1 MVTGC
6 EVFRRVLGAAVDG
19 ELEGD
24 EGAAVAAHAESCIS
38 CRRLLEEERALARDL
53 RRLLPRPEAPAFL
66 RERMTALVESA
77 PPAPRASGAR
87 AYWATAAAALVLLAV
102 TVQLA
107 RSPGRSGPPSGLAT
121 AAADA
126 HLRFLTGQLPLEVGS
141 SSGEEV
147 TRWFEGRVP
156 FHLTLPDYPVGPGE
170 RKFYRMLGGRLVNV
184 GGDYGAFVAYRLDDE
199 RPISL
204 LVTSANHQRPSGGEV
219 TSFGNLT
226 FHQQSVNGL
235 KVITWSDNGLS
246 YALASDLTVQG
257 ARSCMVCHGSPE
269 ERRRIEGF
277 TEPTPPGPI

>member
-1 MVTGC
+1 MTGC
-6 EVFRRVLGAAVDG
+6 DAFRRVLGPAVDG
-19 ELEGD
+19 ELEGE
-24 EGAAVAAHAESCIS
+24 EGAAFHAHAGSCIT
-38 CRRLLEEERALARDL
+38 CRRLLEEERALAGEL
-53 RRLLPRPEAPAFL
+53 RRMLPRPEAPAAL
-66 RERMTALVESA
+66 RERMTALLREA
-77 PPAPRASGAR
+77 PLPPRAAR
-87 AYWATAAAALVLLAV
+87 ARVYWAAAAAAVVLLAAA
-102 TVQLA
+102 VQLA
-107 RSPGRSGPPSGLAT
+107 RGPARAGPPSGLAS

-147 TRWFEGRVP
+147 TRWFQGRVP

-204 LVTSANHQRPSGGEV
+204 LVTSVSQQRPSGGEV

>member
-1 MVTGC
+1 VSGC

-19 ELEGD
+19 ELEGE
-24 EGAAVAAHAESCIS
+24 EGAALEAHSASCIA
-38 CRRLLEEERALARDL
+38 CRRLLEEERVLAREL
-53 RRLLPRPEAPAFL
+53 RRLLPRPEAPLDL
-66 RERMTALVESA
+66 RERMTALLAET
-77 PPAPRASGAR
+77 PGAPRAAR
-87 AYWATAAAALVLLAV
+87 AHVYWAGAAAAVVLLAV
-102 TVQLA
+102 AVQLA
-107 RSPGRSGPPSGLAT
+107 RGPARSGPPSALAT

-126 HLRFLTGQLPLEVGS
+126 HLRFLSGQLPLEVGS

-147 TRWFEGRVP
+147 TRWFQGRVP
-156 FHLTLPDYPVGPGE
+156 FHLTLPDYPIGPGE

-204 LVTSANHQRPSGGEV
+204 LVTSTGTQRPSGGEV
-219 TSFGNLT
+219 TSFGNLI

>member
-1 MVTGC
+1 VTSC
-6 EVFRRVLGAAVDG
+6 EVFRRLLGAAVDG
-19 ELEGD
+19 ELQGD
-24 EGAAVAAHAESCIS
+24 DATAFDAHAAGCIA
-38 CRRLLEEERALARDL
+38 CRRLLEEERALAREL
-53 RRLLPRPEAPAFL
+53 ERALPRPQAPAGL
-66 RERMTALVESA
+66 RERMTALLEEA
-77 PPAPRASGAR
+77 PLPPRAAR
-87 AYWATAAAALVLLAV
+87 ARTWWAAAAAAVVLLAV
-102 TVQLA
+102 ALQLA
-107 RSPGRSGPPSGLAT
+107 RSPARSGPPSGLAT

-126 HLRFLTGQLPLEVGS
+126 HLRFLSGQLPLEVGS

-147 TRWFEGRVP
+147 TRWFQGRVP

-170 RKFYRMLGGRLVNV
+170 RKFYRLLGGRLVNV

-204 LVTSANHQRPSGGEV
+204 LVTSVGQQRPSGGEV